1 MSLPVKSNIVTL
13 DIVKDG
19 RPWCKVPAK
28 NSILTGTL
36 DIVYNGQPWVVNA
49 DASDLYT
56 RGNYKDLPA
65 TDANLET
72 GYFVDDITNVGSDNT
87 VRVGQLASGK
97 YAIHQF
103 KQTVTGTSVDIT
115 WNGQSDLAPSTS
127 PVVLQVYNYDTP
139 GWVELDRDSTTAAD
153 TDFDLQELR
162 FVPGTDYL
170 SGGVMTCRVYQN
182 YTA

>member
-19 RPWCKVPAK
+19 QPWCKVPAK

-36 DIVYNGQPWVVNA
+36 DIVYNGQPWAVNA

-56 RGNYKDLPA
+56 RGNYEDLPA

-72 GYFVDDITNVGSDNT
+72 GYSVDDITNVGSDNT
-87 VRVGQLASGK
+87 VRVGQLASGE

-127 PVVLQVYNYDTP
+127 PVVLEVYNYDTP
-139 GWVELDRDSTTAAD
+139 GWEELDRDSTTAAD
-153 TDFDLQELR
+153 TDFDLQELG

-170 SGGVMTCRVYQN
+170 SSGVMTCRVYQN
-182 YTA
+182 YTV